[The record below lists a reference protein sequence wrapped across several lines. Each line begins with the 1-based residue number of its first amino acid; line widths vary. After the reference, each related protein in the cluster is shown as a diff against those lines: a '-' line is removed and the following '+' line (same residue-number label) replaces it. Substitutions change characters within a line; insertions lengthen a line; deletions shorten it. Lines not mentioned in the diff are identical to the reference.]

1 MKFKIDE
8 LEELYNKYSF
18 APADVHTMNS
28 IMMELR
34 QLEEKY
40 DCRFTITPLRGDFG
54 KDLVFQMSFKTPAD
68 RNWFAL
74 KWGVSE

>member
-8 LEELYNKYSF
+8 LEEIYVKYTG
-18 APADVHTMNS
+18 ATLTTHTMNS
-28 IMMELR
+28 LMLDLR

-40 DCRFTITPLRGDFG
+40 DYRFSINPAPLSYESELSFH
-54 KDLVFQMSFKTPAD
+54 MSFKTPAD

-74 KWGVSE
+74 KWGVNE

>member
-8 LEELYNKYSF
+8 LEELYNKYLF
-18 APADVHTMNS
+18 ATADVPTMNA

-40 DCRFTITPLRGDFG
+40 NYRFTITAVPKEHDSELS
-54 KDLVFQMSFKTPAD
+54 FQLSFKTPAD